1 MSEVYFVFACL
12 WMSPFLCP
20 IGVPAESLQ
29 VGNTFLWSDASLD
42 SLSMRLDYAREYC
55 LILSAFQSVATGC
68 CRKLLRVIS
77 QDFRLWPM
85 P

>member
-1 MSEVYFVFACL
+1 MSWCGRAVSEVYFVFEYL

-42 SLSMRLDYAREYC
+42 SLSMRLDYVREYC
-55 LILSAFQSVATGC
+55 LILSTFQSAATG
-68 CRKLLRVIS
+68 LLS
-77 QDFRLWPM
+77 
-85 P
+85 